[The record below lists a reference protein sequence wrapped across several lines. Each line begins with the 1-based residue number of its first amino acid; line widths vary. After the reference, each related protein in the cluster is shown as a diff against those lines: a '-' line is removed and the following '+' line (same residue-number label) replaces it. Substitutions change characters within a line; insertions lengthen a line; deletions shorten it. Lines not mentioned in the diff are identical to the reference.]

1 MKQTRMIAIMLGTF
15 LLSAMPAKAEVR
27 ITIPFDFSVGK
38 VSLPSGTYS
47 VTRTGAAH
55 SLLQLCHKQGKGDAV
70 ATINSIQSNREALS
84 DKDKLVFHRYG
95 NQYFLAQFWTQGS
108 SVGFELP
115 TSEAER
121 QISERLPEPTTE
133 ILTASSR

>member
-1 MKQTRMIAIMLGTF
+1 MKRTRMIAIVLGTF
-15 LLSAMPAKAEVR
+15 VLLASPAKAEVR

-47 VTRTGAAH
+47 VARTGGAS
-55 SLLQLCHKQGKGDAV
+55 SLLELRNKQGKGNAV
-70 ATINSIQSNREALS
+70 AAINSVQSSREAVS

-95 NQYFLAQFWTQGS
+95 SRYFLAQFWIQGS

-115 TSEAER
+115 KSKAER
-121 QISERLPEPTTE
+121 QISKRLPEPKTE
-133 ILTASSR
+133 ILRASK